1 MVHAPLAA
9 FMEKFRTGY
18 FGRRGKFQK
27 MTTPLVVKE
36 ILEPGSTANPM
47 AKAFAKAINE
57 AIELGRTRHNQWGA
71 NAVVEEPDSKF
82 WHRVSNLRKMVDT
95 APEDMRHIWV
105 TKLRKIMEKV
115 GPKT

>member
-1 MVHAPLAA
+1 MTYSDEEI
-9 FMEKFRTGY
+9 EKIKQQTD
-18 FGRRGKFQK
+18 
-27 MTTPLVVKE
+27 P
-36 ILEPGSTANPM
+36 
-47 AKAFAKAINE
+47 
-57 AIELGRTRHNQWGA
+57 RHNQWGA

-95 APEDMRHIWV
+95 APQDMRHIWV